1 MYKRAHTGFLIA
13 LFVVLGC
20 ARQVDDKTL
29 NALDPP
35 PFKVIPF
42 EYFETAKGDL
52 SIYEVMSDEYQQKF
66 DSLEESKWM
75 ERGITYWIK
84 ADMSVVDMEAG
95 ESWILRNGGYAKDNL
110 YLNRNDSLFKSE
122 SSRYDPVRFEFET
135 VNWRYHVFE
144 KSNLINGKYIYVE
157 LSENYFQGALLTNQ
171 IEVIPEE
178 DFGLQSV
185 GYFID
190 RAEYNFRAVFFLG
203 GIAFLLVYTFGI
215 YFIYK
220 DRLYLLYGAYLMFLL
235 MYLGVKMYPLQS
247 TILFGPYPI
256 FNHMWNEVTQ
266 IMLNFWYTRFVRKFI
281 DAENLYPLFNK
292 VAKVIEWILLGFV
305 GLVIINILIDPLSTW
320 LYYIVTTERLMMI
333 VFAIVFNIY
342 IMINLKDRRGLFIMA
357 GSAMLLSGSVTALV
371 LGDVQYFMIG
381 VLIEIFIF
389 AMGLGLLM
397 KRREDQRAVLTKEM
411 EKTKMRALQTQM
423 NPHFI
428 FNSLNSIRSY
438 MLKNETKEASGYL
451 SKFSRLIRQILEYSS
466 EEYITLKQEL
476 QVLDLYVQIEQLRFR
491 DEFGFEIDAE
501 ESIEQDEL
509 MVPPLIVQPF
519 LENAIWHGLM
529 QKEGK
534 KRIHL
539 LVKDEGT
546 RLKIIVRD
554 NGIGRE
560 ESSRNKTGVPKE
572 TKSMAIDL
580 TTQRIEMLEE
590 KELDAA
596 EKKVSIIDLYNE
608 DRSPAGTEVRITIPK
623 IQRVH
628 T

>member
-1 MYKRAHTGFLIA
+1 
-13 LFVVLGC
+13 
-20 ARQVDDKTL
+20 
-29 NALDPP
+29 
-35 PFKVIPF
+35 
-42 EYFETAKGDL
+42 
-52 SIYEVMSDEYQQKF
+52 
-66 DSLEESKWM
+66 
-75 ERGITYWIK
+75 
-84 ADMSVVDMEAG
+84 
-95 ESWILRNGGYAKDNL
+95 
-110 YLNRNDSLFKSE
+110 
-122 SSRYDPVRFEFET
+122 
-135 VNWRYHVFE
+135 
-144 KSNLINGKYIYVE
+144 
-157 LSENYFQGALLTNQ
+157 
-171 IEVIPEE
+171 
-178 DFGLQSV
+178 
-185 GYFID
+185 
-190 RAEYNFRAVFFLG
+190 
-203 GIAFLLVYTFGI
+203 
-215 YFIYK
+215 
-220 DRLYLLYGAYLMFLL
+220 
-235 MYLGVKMYPLQS
+235 
-247 TILFGPYPI
+247 
-256 FNHMWNEVTQ
+256 
-266 IMLNFWYTRFVRKFI
+266 
-281 DAENLYPLFNK
+281 
-292 VAKVIEWILLGFV
+292 
-305 GLVIINILIDPLSTW
+305 
-320 LYYIVTTERLMMI
+320 
-333 VFAIVFNIY
+333 
-342 IMINLKDRRGLFIMA
+342 MA

-539 LVKDEGT
+539 LVRDEGT

-628 T
+628 S